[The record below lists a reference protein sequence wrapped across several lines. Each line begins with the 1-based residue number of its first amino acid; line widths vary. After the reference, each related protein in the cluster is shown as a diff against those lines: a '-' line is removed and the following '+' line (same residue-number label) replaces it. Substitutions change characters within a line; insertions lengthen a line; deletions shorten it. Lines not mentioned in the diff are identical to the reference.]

1 MLCRV
6 RVRLT
11 RIKSGGE
18 HLLIAHPSTGSVMK
32 KKEKKNTKSL
42 QCLKKKTVKKV
53 GGKGKCLFQELLT
66 AFGKCSGKLSFQ
78 ERDGQ

>member
-1 MLCRV
+1 MLSRV

-11 RIKSGGE
+11 RIKSGGAFV
-18 HLLIAHPSTGSVMK
+18 AHPSTGSVMK
-32 KKEKKNTKSL
+32 KKRKKNTKSL
-42 QCLKKKTVKKV
+42 QCLKKTVKEV
-53 GGKGKCLFQELLT
+53 GRKGKCLFQELLT

>member
-1 MLCRV
+1 
-6 RVRLT
+6 
-11 RIKSGGE
+11 
-18 HLLIAHPSTGSVMK
+18 MK
-32 KKEKKNTKSL
+32 KKRKKNTKSL
-42 QCLKKKTVKKV
+42 QCLKEKTVKEV